1 MLNIEKPGL
10 PADALLQPYA
20 EMEGAYTDCYA
31 VVISGNVS
39 LKEYV
44 TAFYTTSLFKL
55 ERFILKHGVKKPST
69 DNAARAVAAGDI
81 DKFAAWRVEARA
93 DNQLLMA
100 DLWGKT
106 LSWFMVAPQPGGQQN
121 ATRLYFGTAGCAHA
135 EDQRRK
141 TNDPLYPSN
150 PYGFSQALFPGAV
163 VGGAG
168 AAAWF
173 ARQLTDLVVAA
184 V

>member
-55 ERFILKHGVKKPST
+55 ERYILKHSVKKPST
-69 DNAARAVAAGDI
+69 DSEARAVAAGEI
-81 DKFAAWRVEARA
+81 DNFAAWRVEARA

-106 LSWFMVAPQPGGQQN
+106 LSWFMIAPQPDGQKN
-121 ATRLYFGTAGCAHA
+121 ATRLYFGTAVAPTQKTKDGIPRIPSAH
-135 EDQRRK
+135 QTLMGFHK
-141 TNDPLYPSN
+141 LYSR
-150 PYGFSQALFPGAV
+150 ALLS
-163 VGGAG
+163 
-168 AAAWF
+168 AAR
-173 ARQLTDLVVAA
+173 ARL
-184 V
+184 